1 MSNPELNRTR
11 GDHAD
16 VFTALGDVTR
26 LGLIATLSDGEAR
39 SIVQLADRF
48 PLTRQAITKHL
59 RVLEQAGIVRSE
71 RTGRESHYA
80 YVPGPIE
87 KAGTYLKNVSVE
99 WDDALTRLRTFV
111 ER

>member
-99 WDDALTRLRTFV
+99 WDDALTRLRTFF